1 MLKNLFKRLYYLQIY
16 IFIKRILKICSFFFN
31 FYIFQIYKRNFTY
44 FDFFYNCQIKFR
56 IKKEKFSF
64 IILIFF
70 FFFFI
75 VECKNIFVKISI
87 VLSFDLMFI
96 KNVLIYFYL
105 MFWFFFVKKCDIKEI
120 LCISQKKHHAFLFL
134 NWKSCKILREEKLYF
149 RQL

>member
-1 MLKNLFKRLYYLQIY
+1 MFIFFL
-16 IFIKRILKICSFFFN
+16 IFIFFKFTREISHILI
-31 FYIFQIYKRNFTY
+31 
-44 FDFFYNCQIKFR
+44 FFYNCQIKFR

-75 VECKNIFVKISI
+75 IECKNIFVKISI

-120 LCISQKKHHAFLFL
+120 LRISQKKHHAFLFL
-134 NWKSCKILREEKLYF
+134 NWKSCRILREEKLYF